1 MLKKFEVEN
10 FRRFKDTLSFDLTAA
25 SYEFN
30 NECTKDG
37 LVKTAL
43 VYGENASGKS
53 CLGWAIFDIV
63 EHLTDNQKNREA
75 PPHYLNANSER
86 KSAIFKYTFLLNK
99 KEVTYI
105 YEKDESKKIL
115 NETLK
120 INQKNV
126 IEYQVGHPIKTTL
139 KGTESLN
146 KNLNPD
152 LGLSAL
158 KYIYSNSNLNL
169 RVQESKTFYQLMS
182 FVSEMLFFRT
192 VLNSRTYIGLTTN
205 GTPDIFKNILEKGN
219 LSDFEQFLNESGIK
233 CKLATT
239 DSDGEKTIGFQ
250 FANKIIPIASIASTG
265 TISLSLFYHWWQQL
279 RDNKVSLLF
288 IDEFDASYHFK
299 LSSAIVKRLKQIN
312 SQVILTTHNTAL
324 LDNDLIRPDCG
335 FIIDGQHIK
344 QLNQLTDK
352 ELREAHNIEKLYRA
366 GAFND

>member
-63 EHLTDNQKNREA
+63 EHLTDNNSHKEPFN
-75 PPHYLNANSER
+75 YLNANSD
-86 KSAIFKYTFLLNK
+86 KKTTIFKYIFFLNK

-105 YEKDESKKIL
+105 YEKDESHKIL
-115 NETLK
+115 SETLK
-120 INQKNV
+120 INQKSI

-139 KGTESLN
+139 KGSQHLN
-146 KNLNPD
+146 KNLNPEST
-152 LGLSAL
+152 LSAL
-158 KYIYSNSNLNL
+158 KYIYHNTNLDL
-169 RVQESKTFYQLMS
+169 RSQENKTFYQLMS
-182 FVSEMLFFRT
+182 FVSEMLLFRA
-192 VLNSRTYIGLTTN
+192 VLDSTTYIGFTN
-205 GTPDIFKNILEKGN
+205 GISKIYLDILKKGN
-219 LSDFEQFLNESGIK
+219 LQDFEQFLNESGIK
-233 CKLATT
+233 CQLGITENN
-239 DSDGEKTIGFQ
+239 GEITIGFK
-250 FANKIIPIASIASTG
+250 FETKIIPIGSIASTG
-265 TISLSLFYHWWQQL
+265 TKSLSLFYYWWQQL
-279 RDNKVSLLF
+279 KDNKVSLLF

-299 LSSAIVKRLKQIN
+299 LSRSIIKRLKQIN

-335 FIIDGQHIK
+335 FIIDGQQIK
-344 QLNQLTDK
+344 SLNQLTDK

-366 GAFND
+366 GAFNG